1 MLKSILTFVMV
12 SAIALAPTAGF
23 ARIKWPF
30 GKDKAEQTS
39 KSVKST
45 KSTTKVAKAKDAGS
59 QKTASKKQSKQIHRD
74 VQKLESILAG
84 TKTSAKLSDKS
95 WKSLANEADALADR
109 IYVNVKSA
117 TSEKHPLR
125 AAEDLRNHVA
135 KMKKEAYQGDYRNTR
150 RHAERALSV
159 AYKLDEWAG

>member
-1 MLKSILTFVMV
+1 MLKSIFTFVMV
-12 SAIALAPTAGF
+12 LAIALAPTAGF
-23 ARIKWPF
+23 AKIKWPF
-30 GKDKAEQTS
+30 RKAKAEQTS

-45 KSTTKVAKAKDAGS
+45 KSTTKVAKAKDTS
-59 QKTASKKQSKQIHRD
+59 SKKASRKQSKQIHRD
-74 VQKLESILAG
+74 VQKLESLLAG

-125 AAEDLRNHVA
+125 AAEDLRSHVA